1 MEKLTSEEISAKT
14 MIFTIIKA
22 AMPIAELIVSLIA
35 MGIITKAAKDSFNI
49 IGVLIWLVITV
60 GASFLID
67 FLVGYK
73 FRAAHAAAVMD
84 AVSVGM
90 LSDDMQSMAN
100 ELVSFRFPSC
110 NEYLGYRL
118 KVVGAISQLQKKLNT
133 FAENKMNKPG
143 IGQLISIAQV
153 FIGLVLGFTYDL
165 ILAYTFW
172 RDGKPLYTSAADAL
186 AIYYYRWKSIV
197 DNVLRLAVFLLIV
210 MAVIFIIVFSLG
222 APVFTESF
230 GRSILAGGFAA
241 AACGVYI
248 CRAVL
253 IFFESSLMIKSMPAF
268 LEEAKYM
275 ELNDEE
281 YGVVCRESAKFKKI
295 YAIAASEP
303 KEAPA
308 PAGGMQQ

>member
-1 MEKLTSEEISAKT
+1 MERLTNEEISAKT
-14 MIFTIIKA
+14 MIYTILKA

-35 MGIITKAAKDSFNI
+35 MGIIVKASKDNFNI
-49 IGVLIWLVITV
+49 IGVLIWLAITI

-90 LSDDMQSMAN
+90 LSDDMKSMAN
-100 ELVSFRFPSC
+100 ELVTFRFPSC

-118 KVVGAISQLQKKLNT
+118 KVTGAISQLQKKLNT
-133 FAENKMNKPG
+133 FAENKMNKPVL
-143 IGQLISIAQV
+143 GQLITIAQV
-153 FIGLVLGFTYDL
+153 FIGMALGFTYDL

-197 DNVLRLAVFLLIV
+197 ENVIRLAIILIIAMV
-210 MAVIFIIVFSLG
+210 VIFITVGSLS
-222 APVFTESF
+222 APVLTESF
-230 GRSILAGGFAA
+230 NRNILAGGFGA
-241 AACGVYI
+241 AACGLYV
-248 CRAVL
+248 CRAVMV
-253 IFFESSLMIKSMPAF
+253 FFESTYMIRSMSPF

-295 YAIAASEP
+295 YAMAASEP
-303 KEAPA
+303 KNAPA
-308 PAGGMQQ
+308 PAGGMQ

>member
-1 MEKLTSEEISAKT
+1 
-14 MIFTIIKA
+14 
-22 AMPIAELIVSLIA
+22 
-35 MGIITKAAKDSFNI
+35 
-49 IGVLIWLVITV
+49 
-60 GASFLID
+60 
-67 FLVGYK
+67 
-73 FRAAHAAAVMD
+73 
-84 AVSVGM
+84 
-90 LSDDMQSMAN
+90 
-100 ELVSFRFPSC
+100 
-110 NEYLGYRL
+110 
-118 KVVGAISQLQKKLNT
+118 
-133 FAENKMNKPG
+133 
-143 IGQLISIAQV
+143 
-153 FIGLVLGFTYDL
+153 
-165 ILAYTFW
+165 
-172 RDGKPLYTSAADAL
+172 
-186 AIYYYRWKSIV
+186 
-197 DNVLRLAVFLLIV
+197 